1 MERFR
6 NILFAAAGGKE
17 DGAALDRAN
26 RLALSNK
33 ARITLVRVVEDMP
46 LAASCFFSKE
56 RLAELTAATRAV
68 AQADLDRLVEK
79 LDPAVR
85 AETLVLNGK
94 PFIELIRTVLGQGHD
109 LLIKSGPAV
118 TDSPAL
124 AGTDLHL
131 LRKCP
136 CPVWIIKPTQ
146 RKPFGKILVAVDP
159 DPTDPERLSLHADLV
174 KLATSLAKN
183 ENSKIDVVHIWQL
196 EGESFLRGPR
206 FKMSDEEIDTLSKEV
221 GATHKEWLEE
231 LLAPYAD
238 LPIKVTLAKG
248 MAGPAL
254 IDVIE
259 KKKPDILLM
268 GTVARTGLP
277 GLLIGNTAEFVLGKI
292 SCSVLTVKPK
302 NFRTPVS

>member
-26 RLALSNK
+26 RLAFSNK

-146 RKPFGKILVAVDP
+146 RKPFGKILVADGVDGVASVVGEVLNP
-159 DPTDPERLSLHADLV
+159 VEWYGLVAEMRIHVHGPIAVEREDDPIPPMFP
-174 KLATSLAKN
+174 LAVCIPSPIPHHGHHSVTS
-183 ENSKIDVVHIWQL
+183 
-196 EGESFLRGPR
+196 
-206 FKMSDEEIDTLSKEV
+206 
-221 GATHKEWLEE
+221 
-231 LLAPYAD
+231 
-238 LPIKVTLAKG
+238 
-248 MAGPAL
+248 
-254 IDVIE
+254 
-259 KKKPDILLM
+259 
-268 GTVARTGLP
+268 
-277 GLLIGNTAEFVLGKI
+277 VLGAGACRRSVPSSFSSRFRAGSLTNSI
-292 SCSVLTVKPK
+292 SAA
-302 NFRTPVS
+302 R